1 LLLMFAGLFVVV
13 AGIGRA
19 ALTVLTI
26 IAGLLVL

>member
-1 LLLMFAGLFVVV
+1 MFAGLFVVV